1 LRDTLAGQMHYTY
14 FPVALV
20 PVHSLETPVCAYAA
34 IDMVA
39 N

>member
-1 LRDTLAGQMHYTY
+1 LPGVRRESGLIKSGYACG
-14 FPVALV
+14 V